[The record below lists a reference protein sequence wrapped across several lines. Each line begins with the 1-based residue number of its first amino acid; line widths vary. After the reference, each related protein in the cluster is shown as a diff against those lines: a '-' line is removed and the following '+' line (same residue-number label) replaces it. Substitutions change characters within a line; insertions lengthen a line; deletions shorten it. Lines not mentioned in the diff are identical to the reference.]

1 MQRPDQNAHGDIARM
16 DPTRITTLLIA
27 DDDPAHLLLA
37 EAALGGA
44 GFVVHTASDGE
55 EAVRQFELT
64 RPDCVILDVNMP
76 KKTGIEV
83 CHDIRQRADG
93 RRLPILM
100 LTGRNDVVSISEAFA
115 AGASDFAQ
123 KGMNPRLLVERVRF
137 LLRDRAMQDDL
148 WSSRAKLLLA
158 QRIARVGHWEL
169 TVEGRTLDMSPMVG
183 EMLERDAKP
192 LERYESFVNLLD
204 PAEQILARQ
213 AFIAC
218 ATEGERF
225 SFEHRVKT
233 ASGKDLYVQQEA
245 ELVQAAGS
253 ANGRTVLVTLQDLTR
268 VRRAEDAVRTLS
280 YYDSAT
286 SLPNRHYLLEQLAL
300 AIKEREPGL
309 VMCVASFRVHGLDRI
324 VQAQGADIARKLMSE
339 LARQIGEQLAAAGP
353 PGSPLRPSHTARVC
367 RTAEAG
373 LSVLVHSR
381 DSIEHVQELVLS
393 ALARVSGQPTNL
405 GTEYLPGVSA
415 GLALVDGSTMDAEQ
429 LLTNAQAAS
438 EQAHDPR
445 SCELFSPVPLAR
457 SRRRLAI
464 ESALRRAVEAGEL
477 HLMYQPRVAS
487 GTLDI
492 TGVECL
498 LRWEHPQLGSVGPD
512 EFIPIA
518 EETGLIESI
527 GEWVLDEACRQLAA
541 WRARFDDEFFVSV
554 NISARQL
561 RQPHFADRVKAAL
574 DKHRLPAQALELE
587 ISETSITH
595 ATPEIRRM
603 FEALRREGVRV
614 AMDNFGSGYSSL
626 GQIRRLPFDCVK
638 LDRSL
643 MADLYTDVGA
653 QGVTAAVLA
662 MAKALRIR
670 SVAEGIEDAESLEM
684 VCWLGCDELQGHYV
698 SPPLKARDFAD
709 WLDSGGAVVLA
720 RRRASAIAI
729 ELEASKIDLGPTLGA
744 AEMP

>member
-1 MQRPDQNAHGDIARM
+1 MTLTDLNRDGDGARM
-16 DPTRITTLLIA
+16 DPTRITTILIA

-44 GFVVHTASDGE
+44 GFVVHTANDGE

-64 RPDCVILDVNMP
+64 RPDCVVLDVNMP
-76 KKTGIEV
+76 KMSGIQV
-83 CHDIRQRADG
+83 CQAIRQRDDG

-100 LTGRNDVVSISEAFA
+100 LTGRNDIVSISEAFA

-169 TVEGRTLDMSPMVG
+169 TLDGRTLDMSPIVG
-183 EMLERDAKP
+183 EMLERTAQP
-192 LERYESFVNLLD
+192 LERYESFVRMLD
-204 PAEQILARQ
+204 PAEQVLARQ
-213 AFIAC
+213 AFLAC

-225 SFEHRVKT
+225 SFEHSVKT
-233 ASGKDLYVQQEA
+233 ATGKDLYIHQEA
-245 ELVQAAGS
+245 ELIQAAGS
-253 ANGRTVLVTLQDLTR
+253 AHARTVLVTLQDLTR
-268 VRRAEDAVRTLS
+268 LRRAEDAVRTLS
-280 YYDSAT
+280 SFDSAT
-286 SLPNRHYLLEQLAL
+286 GLPNRLFLLEQLAL
-300 AIKEREPGL
+300 ALKNREPAATS
-309 VMCVASFRVHGLDRI
+309 CVAAFRVHGLERI
-324 VQAQGADIARKLMSE
+324 VQAHGSDLASKVLSE
-339 LARQIGEQLAAAGP
+339 VARQIGEHMAAASAEGT
-353 PGSPLRPSHTARVC
+353 LHLHARAAAVC
-367 RTAEAG
+367 RTSED
-373 LSVLVHSR
+373 VLTLLVQNR
-381 DSIEHVQELVLS
+381 EPVENLQELIGSV
-393 ALARVSGQPTNL
+393 LARVSGQPTSL
-405 GTEYLPGVSA
+405 GTEYLPAVSA
-415 GLALVDGSTMDAEQ
+415 GLALADASTADAEQ
-429 LLTNAQAAS
+429 WLTNAHTAS
-438 EQAHDPR
+438 AQAHEPR

-464 ESALRRAVEAGEL
+464 ESALRRAVDGGEL

-512 EFIPIA
+512 EFLPIA

-541 WRARFDDEFFVSV
+541 WRTRFEDDFFVSV
-554 NISARQL
+554 NVAARQV
-561 RQPHFADRVKAAL
+561 RHPQFADRIKAAL
-574 DKHRLPAQALELE
+574 DKHRLPAEALEIE
-587 ISETSITH
+587 ITETSIVH
-595 ATPEIRRM
+595 APPAARRM
-603 FEALRREGVRV
+603 LEALRRSGVRV
-614 AMDNFGSGYSSL
+614 SMDNFGTGSSSL

-653 QGVTAAVLA
+653 QGVTAAVVA

-684 VCWLGCDELQGHYV
+684 VSWLGCDEIQGHYV

-709 WLDSGGAVVLA
+709 WMDAGGAVVLA
-720 RRRASAIAI
+720 RRRASAIAV
-729 ELEASKIDLGPTLGA
+729 ELEASKIATGPGLGIDDLP
-744 AEMP
+744 